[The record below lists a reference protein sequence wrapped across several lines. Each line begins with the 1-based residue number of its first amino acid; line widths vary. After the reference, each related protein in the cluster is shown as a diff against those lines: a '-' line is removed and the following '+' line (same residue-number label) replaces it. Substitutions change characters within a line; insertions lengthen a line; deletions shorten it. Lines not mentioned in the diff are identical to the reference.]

1 MHTTMNN
8 QPFDVIAFDLGGV
21 LVQLT
26 GVARMLEW
34 LQSDAD
40 SDMWNRWLLSES
52 VRRFETGRCTADE
65 FAAAVC
71 AEFTLPVAPDA
82 FLAEF
87 VTWANGVFPGAHEL
101 LRALRPHYQLV
112 SLSNNNMLH
121 WSRIRDEMQLA
132 DLFDRHFLSHEI
144 GMIKPDR
151 EVFEHVVGALGVP
164 AQRILYFDDNRLNV
178 EQARAV
184 GMAAHR
190 TVGLGEVAAMLNEL
204 GIMKADVQHG
214 RAR

>member
-1 MHTTMNN
+1 MNN
-8 QPFDVIAFDLGGV
+8 QPFDVIAFDIGGV

-26 GVARMLEW
+26 GVPRMVEW
-34 LQSDAD
+34 LQAGAD
-40 SDMWNRWLLSES
+40 HDMWNRWLLSES
-52 VRRFETGRCTADE
+52 VRLFETGQCTAEE

-87 VTWANGVFPGAHEL
+87 VTWAHGVFPGAHEL
-101 LRALRPHYQLV
+101 LRSLRPHYQLV
-112 SLSNNNMLH
+112 SLSNNNTLH

-144 GMIKPDR
+144 GLIKPDR
-151 EVFEHVVGALGVP
+151 EVFEHVVAALDVP
-164 AQRILYFDDNRLNV
+164 AERILYFDDNQLNV
-178 EQARAV
+178 EQARTV

-190 TVGLGEVAAMLNEL
+190 TVGLDEVVVKLAELNVY
-204 GIMKADVQHG
+204 APN
-214 RAR
+214 R